1 MELSNWLIALAT
13 LLASGATLA
22 AGRVGR
28 QEPAPAEHDG
38 RGRGA
43 PADPWPRDS
52 GPAGGPAL
60 PGGTVTF
67 LFTDVEGS
75 TGLLEAWPAW
85 YREALSR
92 HHALLRDAVGAHG
105 GTVFETVGDAAYAV
119 FASPAAAA
127 AAALGAQRA
136 LQQEPWGR
144 AGELRVRMGLHTGDA
159 EVRGGRYFGAT
170 LSRCA
175 RLMALASG
183 RQVVLSASTATQVR
197 DALPEGAGLRD
208 LGLHPLKDLRRA
220 ERVYQL
226 VHPALA
232 DAFPPL
238 REPAPGHPAAGAVS
252 AVVRGHRERCRN
264 GRRRPVPTGMT
275 EARPHDQRVLAA
287 PGLRR
292 GAGPS

>member
-1 MELSNWLIALAT
+1 VAAVTGAGGAYLLGVMELSDWSIALAT
-13 LLASGATLA
+13 LLVGGAALA
-22 AGRVGR
+22 GAGIWRRG
-28 QEPAPAEHDG
+28 PTPAEGG
-38 RGRGA
+38 RWARA
-43 PADPWPRDS
+43 TPADPPPGS
-52 GPAGGPAL
+52 PGPAGGPAI

-75 TGLLEAWPAW
+75 TRLLESWPAG

-92 HHALLRDAVGAHG
+92 HHALLRASVEGHG
-105 GTVFETVGDAAYAV
+105 GAVFETVGDAVYAV
-119 FASPAAAA
+119 FASPGATG

-136 LQQEPWGR
+136 LQREPWGR
-144 AGELRVRMGLHTGDA
+144 AGGLRVRMGLHTGEA
-159 EVRGGRYFGAT
+159 EVRGARYFGAT

-183 RQVVLSASTATQVR
+183 GQVVLSAATAALVR

-232 DAFPPL
+232 DAFRPCGSPP
-238 REPAPGHPAAGAVS
+238 RRHPAAGGRS
-252 AVVRGHRERCRN
+252 AGGRGRPK
-264 GRRRPVPTGMT
+264 RRRSRRL
-275 EARPHDQRVLAA
+275 RPFRPL
-287 PGLRR
+287 LT
-292 GAGPS
+292 S